1 MTENRPERKKP
12 DVLAMIKKAAA
23 DTTEVLSSHI
33 LAPVVPGSK
42 VRVRINGLVHEL
54 IPDDRQ
60 FEGWAVLQATGVKSA
75 SIIAPASAAQV
86 KAYFEL
92 LPRFQLIALMDR
104 DNSWWGIPSQTSD
117 SRMQIF
123 GAVRIRLPQRL
134 SSFETIN
141 TRFDGSSFWFE
152 DVARRRNPVIARQL
166 REALAN
172 EIFPE
177 DLQVPGV
184 VPQERCAYTMM
195 FFAMHPELIDSHQP
209 EPVPQADEVKV
220 PQNESPGA
228 PTFDYQEWWS
238 SLLAVRLN
246 RAVTHAGARLDTYWR
261 DSQGV
266 VTVRMVVDK
275 DLHVVQVQSRDLS
288 VISSGICL
296 SGMDSTFDL
305 ASLVGVLRVHKDMNR

>member
-1 MTENRPERKKP
+1 MTENKPERKKP

-23 DTTEVLSSHI
+23 DTSEVLSSHI

-54 IPDDRQ
+54 TPNDRQ
-60 FEGWAVLQATGVKSA
+60 FEGWAILQATGLRTAAIVG
-75 SIIAPASAAQV
+75 PASAAQV
-86 KAYFEL
+86 RAYFEL
-92 LPRFQLIALMDR
+92 LPRFQLIALMEK
-104 DNSWWGIPSQTSD
+104 DNSWWGIPAQTAD
-117 SRMQIF
+117 TRMQIF

-141 TRFDGSSFWFE
+141 ARFDGSSFWFE

-166 REALAN
+166 REALAK

-177 DLQVPGV
+177 DLKVSEV

-195 FFAMHPELIDSHQP
+195 FFAMHPDLIDSP
-209 EPVPQADEVKV
+209 EPDPVPQSDEAEA
-220 PQNESPGA
+220 PPNETAVA

-261 DSQGV
+261 DTHGV
-266 VTVRMVVDK
+266 VTVRMIVDK

-305 ASLVGVLRVHKDMNR
+305 ASLVGVLRVHKDLNR